1 MDLLGLFSPFDF
13 ASKVARP
20 WRDFEENQYERLNL
34 ERARELVW
42 LQERMMWNGTPVSC
56 VRWPSYL
63 IFDKD
68 GVCRI
73 LGHSAYF
80 HQLTLKFRKYQSHS
94 TVVILLSSIHA
105 PA

>member
-42 LQERMMWNGTPVSC
+42 LQERMMWNGTLVSC
-56 VRWPSYL
+56 V
-63 IFDKD
+63 
-68 GVCRI
+68 
-73 LGHSAYF
+73 
-80 HQLTLKFRKYQSHS
+80 
-94 TVVILLSSIHA
+94 
-105 PA
+105 